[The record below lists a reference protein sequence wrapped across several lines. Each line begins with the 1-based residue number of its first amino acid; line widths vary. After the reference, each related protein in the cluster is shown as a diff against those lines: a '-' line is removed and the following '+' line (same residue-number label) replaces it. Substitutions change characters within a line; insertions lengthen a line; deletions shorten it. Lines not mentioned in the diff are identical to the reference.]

1 MGFTEKRFGVERF
14 NRLPEEALGEIVQA
28 SFAHWNELGVCPAKS
43 ADEWRAYL
51 RDEDREAPRLHFGVT
66 WNSRVVGMGSVIE
79 LETGADKKL
88 TPWLS
93 YLFVLPEFR
102 GKGLPELLLGQR
114 MMALK
119 QLGYNEVYV
128 KTAADNDGLHTRAG
142 FAQVDGAPKGI
153 LRRSVRK

>member
-14 NRLPEEALGEIVQA
+14 NRLPEEALGEIVKA
-28 SFAHWNELGVCPAKS
+28 SFEHWNELGVCPGKTVEA
-43 ADEWRAYL
+43 WREYL
-51 RDEDREAPRLHFGVT
+51 REEDREAPRLHFGVT
-66 WNSRVVGMGSVIE
+66 TSGRVVAMGSVIE
-79 LETGADKKL
+79 LETGADKEL

-93 YLFVLPEFR
+93 FLFVLPEFR

-128 KTAADNDGLHTRAG
+128 KAARDNDGLHARAG
-142 FAQVDGAPKGI
+142 FTVVDAAQKI
-153 LRRSVRK
+153 MKRNLRK